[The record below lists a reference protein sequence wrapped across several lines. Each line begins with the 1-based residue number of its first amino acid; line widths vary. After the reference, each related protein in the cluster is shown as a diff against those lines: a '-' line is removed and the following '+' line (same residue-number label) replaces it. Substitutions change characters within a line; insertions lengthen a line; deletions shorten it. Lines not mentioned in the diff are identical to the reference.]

1 MGIARGH
8 EIPTI
13 DVVLITITVPDQ
25 TDELALNTASQI
37 QVTPEIETNDP
48 VRLII
53 KGVLRA
59 QKPAQN
65 VLTGNTIVITDNV
78 FNAELVRILQGGII
92 TKDEETGRIESYSP
106 PVTGS
111 TEIGEI
117 FTLNAYSA
125 IYNAAGIITGYEKI
139 MYPNCRGIPLSI
151 SAEDDVFRV
160 SEYTINSAPDM
171 GQAPYKIDWILPEE
185 LPIVTINPNEPPVSP
200 VQAQMIR
207 GFRDEG
213 EIL

>member
-13 DVVLITITVPDQ
+13 DVVLITITAPSSI
-25 TDELALNTASQI
+25 DELALNTASQI
-37 QVTPEIETNDP
+37 QVTPEIETNDAIK
-48 VRLII
+48 LII
-53 KGVLRA
+53 KGQLRA

-78 FNAELVRILQGGII
+78 FNADLVSILQGGTIE
-92 TKDEETGRIESYSP
+92 KDEDTGRIRSYSP

-111 TEIGEI
+111 PDIGEI

-151 SAEDDVFRV
+151 SAQDDVFRV

-171 GQAPYKIDWILPEE
+171 GEAPYTINWILPAE
-185 LPIVTINPNEPPVSP
+185 LPVVTIDPNQPSLPPEEE
-200 VQAQMIR
+200 
-207 GFRDEG
+207 EG
-213 EIL
+213 L